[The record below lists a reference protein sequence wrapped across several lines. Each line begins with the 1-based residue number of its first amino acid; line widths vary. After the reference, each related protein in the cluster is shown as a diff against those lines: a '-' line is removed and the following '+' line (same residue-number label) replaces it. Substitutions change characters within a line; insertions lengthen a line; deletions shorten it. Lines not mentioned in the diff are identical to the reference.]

1 MLLKILLTFY
11 IWGVLIFL
19 LMGLFGFSRRI
30 TLKFFIITVFISLFS
45 WFGIYYVFTNDK
57 LNL

>member
-19 LMGLFGFSRRI
+19 LMGL
-30 TLKFFIITVFISLFS
+30 SLDLA
-45 WFGIYYVFTNDK
+45 GALR
-57 LNL
+57 LNFLS

>member
-1 MLLKILLTFY
+1 MILKILLMLY
-11 IWGVLIFL
+11 AWGVLVL
-19 LMGLFGFSRRI
+19 LLIGLFGFCNRF
-30 TLKFFIITVFISLFS
+30 TLKFFILTVFISLFS